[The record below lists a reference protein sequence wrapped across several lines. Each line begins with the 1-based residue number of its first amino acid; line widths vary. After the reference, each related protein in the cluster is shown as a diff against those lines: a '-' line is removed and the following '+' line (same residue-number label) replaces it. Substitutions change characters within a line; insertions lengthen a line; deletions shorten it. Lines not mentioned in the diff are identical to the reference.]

1 MPLTKDIVATYVG
14 PGRVMRHLMTIGCDE
29 SRLLMF
35 LYGFCAIS
43 FVAQTPRLA
52 RQAHLTGQDISAL
65 MGGTLLATLLFLP
78 LIFYGLAAFTQLVRC
93 CLRWPGTGFGA
104 RLSLFWSLLATTPI
118 LLLHGLVAGFLGA
131 GAALNLVKVI
141 WFSFFLWFW
150 FATLRVSGER
160 SS

>member
-1 MPLTKDIVATYVG
+1 MPLTKDIVATYFG
-14 PGRVMRHLMTIGCDE
+14 PRRVMRHLMSIGCDE
-29 SRLLMF
+29 SRALMF

-52 RQAHLTGQDISAL
+52 RQSHLTGQDISAL

-78 LIFYGLAAFTQLVRC
+78 LIFYGLAAITQLVRC
-93 CLRWPGTGFGA
+93 CLRRPGTGFGA

-131 GAALNLVKVI
+131 GSALNIVSVV
-141 WFSFFLWFW
+141 WFGFFLWFW
-150 FATLRVSGER
+150 FETFRVSGEL